1 MNKTTRILKAFC
13 AFGSV
18 FFKEQI
24 LKVEMKFYV
33 RKVFMKIARIL
44 SSRAEL
50 KPSVSSSKVCTL
62 LSSGLAQCKRTLVSG
77 VDGKSR
83 RSSYENEECFI
94 NREKK
99 EKGKKYNAD

>member
-13 AFGSV
+13 ALGSV

-62 LSSGLAQCKRTLVSG
+62 LSSGPAQCKRTLVSG

-94 NREKK
+94 SREEK